1 MTSQGF
7 IRICTAFLFFVALI
21 ILIRSVYLTIS
32 TFAPD
37 FSVMWTGTRSLLLNR
52 NPYTDPKLFTGIGYP
67 PDSLL
72 FYIPLTLSPYGIAQ
86 GIFVLLSAFSI
97 LGIIL
102 LLFKIINGNKRIK
115 WVDILLVFSLV
126 AFSFPTKFTLGMGQ
140 NNLLVFLLL
149 LFLYYLYKTKREVGS
164 GIILGLSISFKPI
177 FIFFLLFF
185 LLKKQWKI
193 LITSVLTIIF
203 VILAT
208 TAIFGGY
215 LYIYYIKQVIP
226 LLLDF
231 SGREI
236 YYNQGFMGFISRLT
250 TSLVLR
256 SNINIALSLSAIL
269 SVIWLTY
276 SKIENRKLDN
286 LQLSLFII
294 ILLLVDT
301 RSWQHHFV
309 WLVFP
314 FVVIF
319 EELRRIKLKALYPAL
334 VLAYFLVSW
343 NFKNPTKFME
353 FPVSLILSNTF
364 YGALLLFVL
373 NSYLIIRSDPKK
385 LRLFG

>member
-1 MTSQGF
+1 M
-7 IRICTAFLFFVALI
+7 
-21 ILIRSVYLTIS
+21 
-32 TFAPD
+32 
-37 FSVMWTGTRSLLLNR
+37 
-52 NPYTDPKLFTGIGYP
+52 
-67 PDSLL
+67 
-72 FYIPLTLSPYGIAQ
+72 
-86 GIFVLLSAFSI
+86 
-97 LGIIL
+97 
-102 LLFKIINGNKRIK
+102 
-115 WVDILLVFSLV
+115 
-126 AFSFPTKFTLGMGQ
+126 
-140 NNLLVFLLL
+140 FLLL

-269 SVIWLTY
+269 SVFWLTY